1 MPTIYEYS
9 DGFDAVA
16 FHMER
21 MSKTDYDPYYDV
33 EDI

>member
-1 MPTIYEYS
+1 MATFEYS

-21 MSKTDYDPYYDV
+21 MARADYDPYYDE
-33 EDI
+33 ED